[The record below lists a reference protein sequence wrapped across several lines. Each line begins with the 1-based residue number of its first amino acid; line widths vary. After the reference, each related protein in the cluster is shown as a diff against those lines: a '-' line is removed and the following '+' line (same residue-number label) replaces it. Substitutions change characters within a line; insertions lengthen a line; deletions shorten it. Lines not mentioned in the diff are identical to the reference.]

1 VTKRFF
7 ITTAIDYA
15 NGDPHL
21 GHALEKIGADA
32 IARYHRMAGYNVHF
46 LTGMDEHGQ
55 KVAQTAAKA
64 GQDPQGFVDH
74 VAERFERA
82 WRLLDISY
90 DQFVR
95 TTSPDHE
102 AGVVELIER
111 IFARNP
117 DDFYE
122 KSYSGLYCVGCESFK
137 TSADI
142 VDGRCTLH
150 PGRTLETVEE
160 RNWFFRLSRYADRLR
175 TLHTTTSFLEPE
187 FRRNEMLGV
196 INEGL
201 EDISASRARFTW
213 GVPFPRPLSTGETQT
228 TYVWFDAL
236 PNYWT
241 VTRAAGAKPAW
252 PAQLHVIGKDITR
265 FHTLIWPAMLMAA
278 DLPLPDRVWT
288 HGFVSFGGE
297 RLSKS
302 AGVAIDFDEALSR
315 YGADAFRY
323 YLLRDVPFDGDGSFS
338 WERFAEVYESEL
350 ANTLGNLASRAV
362 AMVEKYCEGVVPA
375 ARPARDEPA
384 AAVLRAID
392 AVTAACDYRLNETIL
407 LVMKQSRET
416 NEFVQRTQPWALAKN
431 AAQREELHSVLVTLI
446 HELAHY
452 AAALAPIIPA
462 KAQELWR
469 SIGGFG
475 TIHSLSY
482 EALRALDVTGWRV
495 SKGAPLFPKPE
506 T

>member
-1 VTKRFF
+1 
-7 ITTAIDYA
+7 
-15 NGDPHL
+15 
-21 GHALEKIGADA
+21 
-32 IARYHRMAGYNVHF
+32 
-46 LTGMDEHGQ
+46 
-55 KVAQTAAKA
+55 
-64 GQDPQGFVDH
+64 
-74 VAERFERA
+74 
-82 WRLLDISY
+82 
-90 DQFVR
+90 
-95 TTSPDHE
+95 
-102 AGVVELIER
+102 
-111 IFARNP
+111 
-117 DDFYE
+117 
-122 KSYSGLYCVGCESFK
+122 
-137 TSADI
+137 
-142 VDGRCTLH
+142 
-150 PGRTLETVEE
+150 
-160 RNWFFRLSRYADRLR
+160 
-175 TLHTTTSFLEPE
+175 
-187 FRRNEMLGV
+187 
-196 INEGL
+196 
-201 EDISASRARFTW
+201 
-213 GVPFPRPLSTGETQT
+213 
-228 TYVWFDAL
+228 VWFDAL
-236 PNYWT
+236 PNYRT